1 MIHSFPTIYITGDT
15 IQGGLGPQ
23 ISNLSASNKFGKYPK
38 SSKVLPF
45 SFPEKLKKLP
55 NELWARPVVSK
66 LSGRWHPRLFLGAD
80 KKMATT
86 FFFSYFGQLVEILI
100 MRLI

>member
-23 ISNLSASNKFGKYPK
+23 ISNLSASNEFGKYPK

-45 SFPEKLKKLP
+45 SFPEKLK
-55 NELWARPVVSK
+55 SFQM
-66 LSGRWHPRLFLGAD
+66 S
-80 KKMATT
+80 
-86 FFFSYFGQLVEILI
+86 FGQDQSFQNCPVAGILDYFSERTKKWQQLFSSRI
-100 MRLI
+100 LAN